1 MQKDKKKKKCNISTE
16 KSITLKIKGKRLKSS
31 VCVYTHTYIYTC
43 IYRYRYMNEWNG
55 TQPTKEYNPKKRT
68 FPQVFYSM
76 ENYNKSINSIKT
88 RLPRWY
94 ERTENEKKN
103 AD

>member
-1 MQKDKKKKKCNISTE
+1 
-16 KSITLKIKGKRLKSS
+16 
-31 VCVYTHTYIYTC
+31 
-43 IYRYRYMNEWNG
+43 MNEWNG